1 MIKNKMKR
9 EIIDCHC
16 HIYPEKIAAKAVES
30 IGKFYD
36 IPMDNNGTIADMLQ
50 MGANAGI
57 THYIVFSVA
66 TTPHQVKSINEFIAR
81 TVAEH
86 DGIMTGLGTLHPY
99 SEDIHGD
106 VEHLLELGLKGVKL
120 HPDIQGIAID
130 DPQCL
135 KICEEIQ
142 GKIPLL
148 LHTGDYRYDYSNPNR
163 LKTILEMFPELTV
176 IGAHF
181 GGWSIWEEAAME
193 LCRYKNLMVDSS
205 SSLYALKPEKA
216 AEIVRMYGAE
226 RVLFATDY
234 PMWRPDEEL
243 ERFFN
248 MGLTD
253 EENEMILY
261 KNARKLFLD

>member
-16 HIYPEKIAAKAVES
+16 HIYPEKIVAKAVES

-36 IPMDNNGTIADMLQ
+36 IPMDSNGTIADMLER
-50 MGANAGI
+50 GRSAGI
-57 THYIVFSVA
+57 THHIVFSVA
-66 TTPHQVKSINEFIAR
+66 TTPHQVRSINEFIAR
-81 TVAEH
+81 SVADS
-86 DGIMTGLGTLHPY
+86 DGRMTGLGTLHPY

-106 VEHLLELGLKGVKL
+106 VEHLLELGLRGVKL
-120 HPDIQGIAID
+120 HPDFQKIAID
-130 DPQCL
+130 DPKCL
-135 KICEEIQ
+135 EICEEIR

-163 LKTILEMFPELTV
+163 LKRILEMFPDLTV

-181 GGWSIWEEAAME
+181 GGWSIWEEATRE
-193 LCRYKNLMVDSS
+193 LCGYDNLMVDTS
-205 SSLYALKPEKA
+205 SSLYAISPEKG
-216 AEIVRMYGAE
+216 AELVRMYGAE

-234 PMWRPDEEL
+234 PMWKPDEEL
-243 ERFFN
+243 ERFYK

-253 EENEMILY
+253 EENEIIMSR
-261 KNARKLFLD
+261 NPRRLFLE